1 MENKG
6 CDTCK
11 YEHRDIQDYP
21 CSKCS
26 HSYID
31 KYEPKTNVDRIR
43 NKYEP
48 KTNAD
53 RIRNMSD
60 EELAKKLC
68 LLLDCRRCRTFKTWN
83 AGSMCYAN
91 LLEWLKSEA
100 E

>member
-6 CDTCK
+6 CCTCK

-31 KYEPKTNVDRIR
+31 KYEPKTN
-43 NKYEP
+43 
-48 KTNAD
+48 AD

-60 EELAKKLC
+60 EELAKNLC
-68 LLLDCRRCRTFKTWN
+68 LLLDCRRCQTFKTCN

>member
-11 YEHRDIQDYP
+11 YEHLDIQDYP
-21 CSKCS
+21 CRKCS

-31 KYEPKTNVDRIR
+31 
-43 NKYEP
+43 KYEP

-60 EELAKKLC
+60 EELAQFLC
-68 LLLDCRRCRTFKTWN
+68 RVKSDYQWMEHEFPSEEEHGEWE
-83 AGSMCYAN
+83 
-91 LLEWLKSEA
+91 EWLRSEA